1 MRLLIIAT
9 ITFAYSAAFA
19 QKYTITKGKE
29 GGMNIKEANNKFDED
44 DKHYYFFKEDGK
56 REKKNISVSKIDKT
70 TLKKDWEQN
79 VNISNFKYEL
89 PIEFKPVFT
98 DKKIMLFA
106 NYFNKEKQEGQ
117 LFLKIISLDG
127 KTEKDWFQL
136 SSVNSDIPSFNWR
149 AFYYVISPD
158 KSKFLI
164 VSQFKWPKK
173 PQEVSAQF
181 YDISTM
187 EKIGPA
193 ITLPDIYKA
202 GGISS
207 ENYKLD
213 NAGNFTYLF
222 YFLAH
227 ANDENTSLGIG
238 IYPANSKTPK
248 VVELPLEKG
257 KELTNFIVTTT
268 KDGKIMYSGFFKDAA
283 VKNSKKERRAG
294 MYNYLIDI
302 NGANLASSD
311 FQYFPDDVEAKLH
324 YTDGGV
330 GAPSGK
336 KYFGIKSVTEMDG
349 AHYLFANH
357 KYSVSSGSGGTA
369 VEREFVITKID
380 GKGKIEWIKVYP
392 KYTTGRLNSYNMM
405 VHNHKIYVFY
415 LEHDKNLE
423 KSTLQEY
430 NANKYKPLINFHSSV
445 IVGMELNADG
455 SASRKVIENKQELF
469 YEPTEVDLLLEKENS
484 LLFPII
490 NGDNKSLYI
499 LKVE

>member
-44 DKHYYFFKEDGK
+44 DKYYYFYKEDGK
-56 REKKNISVSKIDKT
+56 RDKKNISVSKIDKT
-70 TLKKDWEQN
+70 TLKKEWEQD
-79 VNISNFKYEL
+79 VKISDFKYEERIL
-89 PIEFKPVFT
+89 FTPVFT
-98 DKKIMLFA
+98 GKKIELFVY
-106 NYFNKEKQEGQ
+106 YFDKTKQEAQ
-117 LFLKIISLDG
+117 LFVKIMNLDG
-127 KTEKDWFQL
+127 KPEKNWFQL
-136 SSVNSDIPSFNWR
+136 NAIPSNATDFLGR
-149 AFYYVISPD
+149 QLYCIKSPD
-158 KSKFLI
+158 KSKLLI
-164 VSQFKWPKK
+164 VSEFKWPKK

-181 YDISTM
+181 YDISTF
-187 EKIGPA
+187 EKIGNK
-193 ITLPDIYKA
+193 ITLPDEYKA

-213 NAGNFTYLF
+213 DAGNFSYLF
-222 YFLAH
+222 YFLAK
-227 ANDENTSLGIG
+227 ASDENTSLGVG
-238 IYPANSKTPK
+238 IYPANAKTPK

-268 KDGKIMYSGFFKDAA
+268 KDGKLMYSGFFKDAA

-294 MYNYLIDI
+294 TYNYLIDI
-302 NGANLASSD
+302 NGASLASSD

-423 KSTLQEY
+423 KSTLQDY

-445 IVGMELNADG
+445 IVAMELNADG

-469 YEPTEVDLLLEKENS
+469 YEPSEVDLLLEKENS